1 MRKSS
6 KEGSPTSYKTST
18 AVVQITYEYGLFN
31 GIFNNLECVASKRA
45 IVKNE
50 LEGWGSK
57 RPWLRLRIVKA
68 HLLNRSIHANITI
81 GHQVLS
87 RTKQLKCVIFNHNRF
102 RQILILLEVFC
113 MFRCNTLRGGTGK
126 SLARPGRKQPTATKL
141 GIYSSHSPRS
151 SINVLA
157 CCSNFCKPLKKKVR
171 RLTVQTGLRGSTDL
185 RVGRKMA
192 NFQLCFQSRE
202 QVVVRRGQ
210 IRRMGWMI
218 KTLENQVGQFLLGC
232 KCPVG
237 RGIVV
242 QEQDPPGDLSA
253 AFFLQNVFQLHQQR
267 RVILRLDS
275 LALWK
280 MRRTLSW
287 SQKIEARTCPAD
299 FCTPNFLGRGEP
311 LRRHSTDCCFVS
323 GS

>member
-31 GIFNNLECVASKRA
+31 AIFNNLECVASKRA

-157 CCSNFCKPLKKKVR
+157 CCSNFCKPLKKKI
-171 RLTVQTGLRGSTDL
+171 Q
-185 RVGRKMA
+185 K
-192 NFQLCFQSRE
+192 
-202 QVVVRRGQ
+202 VVRPTRSPWQQWPPCRKKNGDFSIVFSVRWGQ
-210 IRRMGWMI
+210 IWRIGWVI
-218 KTLENQVGQFLLGC
+218 KTLEAQLGQFLLGC
-232 KCPVG
+232 RK
-237 RGIVV
+237 
-242 QEQDPPGDLSA
+242 E
-253 AFFLQNVFQLHQQR
+253 
-267 RVILRLDS
+267 RLDDNS
-275 LALWK
+275 CLDVVEIAHIAWHA
-280 MRRTLSW
+280 S
-287 SQKIEARTCPAD
+287 
-299 FCTPNFLGRGEP
+299 F
-311 LRRHSTDCCFVS
+311 
-323 GS
+323 